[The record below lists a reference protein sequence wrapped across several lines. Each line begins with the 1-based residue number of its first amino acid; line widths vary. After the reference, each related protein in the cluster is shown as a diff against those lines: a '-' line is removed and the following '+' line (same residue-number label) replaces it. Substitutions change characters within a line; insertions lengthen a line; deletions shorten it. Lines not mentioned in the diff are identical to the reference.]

1 MQPRKPRA
9 SQAAT
14 AHATATHTKESSTAL
29 VEPDAP
35 DLRPQREQDN
45 NHEASES
52 SDVDMSGD
60 DDEAMA
66 DQYCEVSLPKG
77 KHFFDAL
84 RSDV

>member
-1 MQPRKPRA
+1 MQTRKPRA

-35 DLRPQREQDN
+35 ELHQRQQETN
-45 NHEASES
+45 NHEAVAASES
-52 SDVDMSGD
+52 SDADMSGED
-60 DDEAMA
+60 DDVIA

-77 KHFFDAL
+77 KHLKAL
-84 RSDV
+84 